1 MGFFQ
6 QGLSDKGKVSLSPQ
20 KLLFSTSKSSYIVSQ
35 HWSPFSMH
43 VDSECGRRQEN
54 LQRESTVARVILFPS
69 KVWITIKVNK
79 IAIVLRECSISS
91 VGRLYWKVFYLCQRG
106 FGQNLFQ
113 FCEEYLI
120 CSCPCTHN
128 SKYALKHLGRNN
140 PSQQHMLWT
149 DQLNSSS
156 AEKDVGVLVENW
168 TWASNASLQ
177 QKSPASSGI
186 TLLRG

>member
-1 MGFFQ
+1 M
-6 QGLSDKGKVSLSPQ
+6 
-20 KLLFSTSKSSYIVSQ
+20 
-35 HWSPFSMH
+35 
-43 VDSECGRRQEN
+43 
-54 LQRESTVARVILFPS
+54 
-69 KVWITIKVNK
+69 
-79 IAIVLRECSISS
+79 LRECSIRSA
-91 VGRLYWKVFYLCQRG
+91 GRLYWKVFYLCQRG
-106 FGQNLFQ
+106 FGQNLCQ

-186 TLLRG
+186 TLLRGQGRWFFPSTLLWWDTSGVPCSVLGSPTQGRYGLTGVSPARGHKDN